1 MKIES
6 IKVGRRD
13 KEKLVIRT
21 ECGEYISACVD
32 DAYAL
37 RVGDEITAERAEELS
52 ARYSK
57 TLAKK
62 SAAKTLARRSMSEG
76 ELTRKLRDKG
86 FSDTDT
92 RDAVSWFAEHGF
104 VDDEAYTDELV
115 KYYTSRGYG
124 KRRIKEELYRRG
136 ISRELCE
143 RATDSLSDFTDEIRG
158 LIEKKLHGEELTPD
172 KKKKIV
178 AFLIRRGF
186 EYNEIRAAFGTE
198 DFD

>member
-32 DAYAL
+32 DALNL

-76 ELTRKLRDKG
+76 ELAKKLRDKG

-92 RDAVSWFAEHGF
+92 RDAVSWFSEHGF

-124 KRRIKEELYRRG
+124 KRRIKDELYRRG
-136 ISRELCE
+136 ISRELTE
-143 RATDSLSDFTDEIRG
+143 EATASLPDFTDEIRG

-186 EYNEIRAAFGTE
+186 EYNEIKAAFGTE